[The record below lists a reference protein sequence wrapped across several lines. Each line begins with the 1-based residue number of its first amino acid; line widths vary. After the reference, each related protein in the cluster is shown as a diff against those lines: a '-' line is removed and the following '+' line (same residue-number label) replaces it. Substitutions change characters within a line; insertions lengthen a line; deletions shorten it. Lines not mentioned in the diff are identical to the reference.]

1 MAELADALGSG
12 PSGVLLPVE
21 VQVLSWVLKS
31 KDLRRSVVSPFLFA
45 QRSWQT
51 PSVLV
56 TDLALFVGKRIRMA
70 RAALA
75 NGGV

>member
-1 MAELADALGSG
+1 
-12 PSGVLLPVE
+12 
-21 VQVLSWVLKS
+21 
-31 KDLRRSVVSPFLFA
+31 LFA

-51 PSVLV
+51 QSVFV

-70 RAALA
+70 RASLA